1 MKQEKLLSLELKI
14 ALLLRWGVMAAG
26 ALMLIGWMTLLDF
39 SHNPLAAFH
48 EYKGESLKHGLQT
61 ALDNG
66 AWGLLVAYLGLG
78 LLISLPLLR
87 VLMTAVLFVKQ
98 KERVLAAIA
107 FFVFAALILSFTLG
121 IEL

>member
-1 MKQEKLLSLELKI
+1 MKQDELLNLELRI
-14 ALLLRWGVMAAG
+14 SLLLRWGVLAAG
-26 ALMLIGWMTLLDF
+26 ALMLIGWVTLLDF
-39 SHNPLAAFH
+39 SQNPLAAFH
-48 EYKGESLKHGLQT
+48 EYKGEGLKESLQQ

-66 AWGLLVAYLGLG
+66 AWGLLVAYLGLA

-107 FFVFAALILSFTLG
+107 FFVFITLILSFSLG

>member
-1 MKQEKLLSLELKI
+1 MKNDQLLSLELRI
-14 ALLLRWGVMAAG
+14 SLLLRWGVLLAG
-26 ALMLIGWMTLLDF
+26 AFMLIGWITLLDF
-39 SHNPLAAFH
+39 SQNPLAEFH
-48 EYKGESLKHGLQT
+48 EYKGEGLKQSLQT

-66 AWGLLVAYLGLG
+66 QWGLLVAYLGLA

-107 FFVFAALILSFTLG
+107 FVVFATLILSFSLG